1 LKLKRVFTKP
11 KICKNENSK
20 KAVPVILWFA
30 ATTSQTEKI
39 IFKNR
44 IKVLVICGSDK
55 E

>member
-1 LKLKRVFTKP
+1 MKTQKKKKKKKKKP
-11 KICKNENSK
+11 
-20 KAVPVILWFA
+20 VPVILWFA